1 MVLAVRTSWFNLAFW
16 MANSMAAVRGE
27 EEAEG
32 IVCGLVA
39 TVNSAEYRST
49 SATNSSMWN

>member
-1 MVLAVRTSWFNLAFW
+1 M
-16 MANSMAAVRGE
+16 RGE

-39 TVNSAEYRST
+39 AVNSAKYRST
-49 SATNSSMWN
+49 SAMNFGMWN

>member
-1 MVLAVRTSWFNLAFW
+1 
-16 MANSMAAVRGE
+16 MAAVRGE

-39 TVNSAEYRST
+39 AVNSAKYHST
-49 SATNSSMWN
+49 SAMNSSMWN